1 MESIQLNITGMKCGG
16 CVSTVEKILK
26 KFQVKNDDI
35 RKISSQLKEKKLA
48 NIYSGRK
55 LSLILK
61 NLNDGSNEGISLW
74 DSMAYSVQF
83 HPESGPGTTD
93 GLQIFN
99 PFFEMIENNYAKK

>member
-1 MESIQLNITGMKCGG
+1 MDNNNAYCTK
-16 CVSTVEKILK
+16 
-26 KFQVKNDDI
+26 VKNLDELN
-35 RKISSQLKEKKLA
+35 KLVGKELGISKWIEVTQD
-48 NIYSGRK
+48 NINVFA
-55 LSLILK
+55 K

-99 PFFEMIENNYAKK
+99 PFFEMLCPHPGPPLPPSFSLSLVLQSDIYV